1 VGKHFNADFFVTC
14 ATVIPVLF
22 LALVVQGGT
31 YESMLRS
38 AVEAANREPGRGR
51 DGAVSQLLP
60 AVAYLTLMAGVIGE
74 AGALW
79 ALFNGRDTKTDRAV
93 VLVTTLFLLTIA
105 AAGPAWRFFRVQ
117 DTVSQ
122 LAREHSAAA
131 SRAGPGPDGRTGRHS
146 SRR

>member
-1 VGKHFNADFFVTC
+1 MDKHFNADFYVTC

-22 LALVVQGGT
+22 LALVVQGST

-38 AVEAANREPGRGR
+38 AVEAANREPVRGR

-60 AVAYLTLMAGVIGE
+60 VVAYLTLMAGVLGE

-79 ALFNGRDTKTDRAV
+79 ALFNGRDTKTDRVV
-93 VLVTTLFLLTIA
+93 VLVMTVFLLTIA
-105 AAGPAWRFFRVQ
+105 AAGPVWRFFRVQ
-117 DTVSQ
+117 DTVSR
-122 LAREHSAAA
+122 LEREHHAAA
-131 SRAGPGPDGRTGRHS
+131 SRARPGPGGRTGRHV